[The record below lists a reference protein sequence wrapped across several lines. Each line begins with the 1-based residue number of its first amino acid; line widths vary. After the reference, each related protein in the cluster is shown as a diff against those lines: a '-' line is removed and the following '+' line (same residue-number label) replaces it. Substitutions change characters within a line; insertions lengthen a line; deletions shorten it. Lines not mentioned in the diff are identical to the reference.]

1 MRFRDWILMISL
13 ALLPTPWSLGQTQ
26 QPAPKPKPDDAT
38 PAARPADTQA
48 GQTDEI
54 PPARPDAIF
63 PAVVARVNGA
73 PIPGRDLEQRV
84 QAQLAPIGNPPW
96 KNLREDYR
104 MELTNNA
111 LGSAVAEE
119 LVYQKAVAAGVKIAP
134 ADVQSEFAKVAK
146 SFGDEKAMNAALAER
161 GMDGTSVM
169 KGLER
174 NLVVGKYINDNIT
187 SKITVAPEEVAEY
200 YKAHTEQFRHPD
212 MVRTSHILILIP
224 ESSSPEQ
231 EKLARQRIEA
241 ILARARKGEDF
252 AKLAQETSMDSSAS
266 EGGDLGYMSQG
277 QLDPAYDAVAF
288 TLEIGAL
295 SDPVRSRVGYHII
308 KVTDKKKEGLATLD
322 ESRVQLTEFLK
333 SEKSNIQLQQAVDQL
348 RKDAKIEILIPV
360 MTAPPGSPTA
370 SSPRP

>member
-1 MRFRDWILMISL
+1 LILTAWSL
-13 ALLPTPWSLGQTQ
+13 AQTQ
-26 QPAPKPKPDDAT
+26 QPAPKPQPDASA
-38 PAARPADTQA
+38 PAAKAADAKA
-48 GQTDEI
+48 GQAEEI
-54 PPARPDAIF
+54 PTARPDAVF

-73 PIPGRDLEQRV
+73 PILGRDLEQRV
-84 QAQLAPIGNPPW
+84 QAQLAPIGSPPW

-119 LVYQKAVAAGVKIAP
+119 LIYQKAVATGVKIAP

-146 SFGDEKAMNAALAER
+146 SFGNDAAMDAALAER
-161 GMDGTSVM
+161 GMDRTSVM

-174 NLVVGKYINDNIT
+174 NLVVGKYVNDNIT
-187 SKITVAPEEVAEY
+187 SKSTITPEEVSEY
-200 YKAHTEQFRHPD
+200 YKSHTDEFRHPD
-212 MVRTSHILILIP
+212 MVRTSHILILVP
-224 ESSSPEQ
+224 EGSSPEQ
-231 EKLARQRIEA
+231 EKLARQRIEV

-266 EGGDLGYMSQG
+266 EGGDLGYTSQG

-295 SDPVRSRVGYHII
+295 SDPVRSRVGFHII
-308 KVTDKKKEGLATLD
+308 KITDKKKEGLATLD
-322 ESRVQLTEFLK
+322 ESRAQLTEFLK
-333 SEKSNIQLQQAVDQL
+333 SEKSNMQLQQVVDQL
-348 RKDAKIEILIPV
+348 RKEAKIEILIPV
-360 MTAPPGSPTA
+360 MGTPPGSPTA